1 MCRSPW
7 LVLVVQ
13 YPTMPLLAVVG
24 AHLVGQPLNHQLT
37 DRAAVLVRTTTT
49 AGCYRLF
56 ALDTDPPKPGLVRVG
71 PGEPGSGA
79 VEVEVWELDDAG
91 FGSFV
96 AAVPPPLCIGTVL
109 LADGSA
115 VMGFLCESV
124 ALDGAPDITATGGWR
139 AYRSGA

>member
-37 DRAAVLVRTTTT
+37 DRAAVLVRTTAT
-49 AGCYRLF
+49 APCYRLF
-56 ALDTDPPKPGLVRVG
+56 ALDTDPPKPGLVRVESDD
-71 PGEPGSGA
+71 PGAGS

-96 AAVPPPLCIGTVL
+96 AGVPAPLCIGTVL
-109 LADGSA
+109 LADDSA

-124 ALDGAPDITATGGWR
+124 ALDGTPDITGTGGWR
-139 AYRSGA
+139 AYLRGG